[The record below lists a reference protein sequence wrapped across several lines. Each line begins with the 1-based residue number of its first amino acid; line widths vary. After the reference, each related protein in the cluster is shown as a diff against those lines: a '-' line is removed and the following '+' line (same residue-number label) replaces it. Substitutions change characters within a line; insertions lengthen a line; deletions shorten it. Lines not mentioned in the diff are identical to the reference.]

1 MEKKIENKIELKQN
15 KGHINKINLGLTIS
29 SIKLMKKIFSHINI
43 KKQLKLM
50 KYSKA
55 IQTKNCINIEDYKK
69 FSGRYIIKGKNDQVK
84 KYFHYIQIFYYIKVN
99 I

>member
-1 MEKKIENKIELKQN
+1 MNISKKIIQKIIYGKKIENNDKKKIELKQN

-55 IQTKNCINIEDYKK
+55 IQTKNCINIEDYKNLVE
-69 FSGRYIIKGKNDQVK
+69 GI
-84 KYFHYIQIFYYIKVN
+84 
-99 I
+99 